1 MMEWI
6 EGVVGN
12 KLRIQR
18 PEMPPQPAQQI
29 NSATKLEDMR
39 KSLSEEVIGTGQ
51 QTDPEMLTT
60 NDARFLEK

>member
-1 MMEWI
+1 
-6 EGVVGN
+6 
-12 KLRIQR
+12 
-18 PEMPPQPAQQI
+18 MPPQPAQQI